1 MLSPRI
7 RTSKKRGLKL
17 IFKNGVLTLEKFGNT
32 NQSLVWFPTISSNA
46 ISIILFYTAPDISVY
61 STACFSEPI
70 LDYYKISVR
79 IDPCSY
85 K

>member
-7 RTSKKRGLKL
+7 RTSKKKGLKL
-17 IFKNGVLTLEKFGNT
+17 IFKNGVLTSEKFGNT
-32 NQSLVWFPTISSNA
+32 NRSLVWFPTISSNV
-46 ISIILFYTAPDISVY
+46 ISIILFYTVPDISVY
-61 STACFSEPI
+61 STACFREPI

>member
-61 STACFSEPI
+61 STACFRELI